1 MSTDEPSEPN
11 RIYLTLSDDAKE
23 SGLSEI
29 YVEDNTVVVTL
40 KLPKLDPITIRKPI
54 ESKKWTIMITLL
66 MREIK
71 SMLSTKAINKMHVN
85 EVTFQLANTLN
96 QDKNYKLIRHV
107 AYGELREKENS
118 IGNDAQAVVKLASR
132 PENTE
137 LFFKNQYN
145 EPYVA
150 VRVGKDKHLEIIP
163 LQSNMYER
171 YLIKLFHEN
180 TDGQIIGNDTVNKA
194 LNLLA
199 ANTYFDDKTIPL
211 NIRVAWGRSENR
223 ARHDCIYYDMT
234 DSQWR
239 IVEISTDGWRI
250 INGHDTEVPILF
262 KRHNQTPQIEPVSI
276 YNLNIFDQFVHL
288 TNIRNAD
295 QKQLLKVYIISLLIP
310 DIDHVIL
317 TTYGPKG
324 AAKTFLLELIKR
336 LIDPSKP
343 VLLTLLRNIPEFI
356 QQVNH
361 NYLAFYDNVK
371 YIPYWLSDE
380 ICKAVTGIGHT
391 KRKLY
396 TDDIDV
402 VLEHRRCIAINGIDV
417 ALTEPDA
424 MDRSLFIKLE
434 EIDDNNKRTK
444 DDLIQEFEKIRP
456 QLLGFI
462 FDILAKAM
470 KIKSTLKLNRLSRMA
485 DFTEWGEAISR
496 ALGYE
501 DMSFINAYLK
511 NRNEQNIVAIE
522 ENIIGRLLVKFYE
535 DYEERNKGSQKFVGS
550 PEEVYRELV
559 SYAERNEISINSK
572 QFPKAANILVKKLNA
587 IISNLKE
594 AYGIIVNISRD
605 KGNNSVITISR
616 RNSNSNLGIEAL
628 SKINVINNYYGQFVQ
643 RQHIANCENLT
654 AGTPQIAE
662 VTSVISEPPDK
673 LTNVRNS
680 ERVND
685 KPGGT
690 EAPEVTS
697 GMYEPAESKN
707 CEIPHISEES
717 NTEHPST
724 TSDIGDS
731 DQDG

>member
-1 MSTDEPSEPN
+1 MSTDQPSEPN
-11 RIYLTLSDDAKE
+11 RIPLNLTEVAKE

-29 YVEDNTVVVTL
+29 YIEGCTIVVTL
-40 KLPKLDPITIRKPI
+40 KLSEIDPITLRIPI
-54 ESKKWTIMITLL
+54 ESKKWSMMVTSLIKK
-66 MREIK
+66 IK
-71 SMLSTKAINKMHVN
+71 SFLSTKAINKIHVN
-85 EVTFQLANTLN
+85 EVTFQLTNTLN
-96 QDKNYKLIRHV
+96 QDENYKLIRRV
-107 AYGELREKENS
+107 ADDEASEKENS
-118 IGNDAQAVVKLASR
+118 SVDGAQLIVELASR

-150 VRVGKDKHLEIIP
+150 VRVGKDKHLEIMP
-163 LQSNMYER
+163 LQSNIYER

-180 TDGQIIGNDTVNKA
+180 MDEQIIGNDAVNKA

-199 ANTYFDDKTIPL
+199 ANTYFDGETIPL
-211 NIRVAWGRSENR
+211 NIRVAWGKSENR

-234 DSQWR
+234 DSPWR
-239 IVEISTDGWRI
+239 IVEISTDGWKI
-250 INGHDTEVPILF
+250 INGHGTEVPILF
-262 KRHNQTPQIEPVSI
+262 KRHNQTPQIEPVHI
-276 YNLNIFDQFVHL
+276 YNHSIFEQFVHL
-288 TNIRNAD
+288 TNIRDED
-295 QKQLLKVYIISLLIP
+295 QKQLLEVYIISLLIP

-402 VLEHRRCIAINGIDV
+402 VFEHRRCIAINGIDV

-444 DDLIQEFEKIRP
+444 DDLIQEFEKIRS

-462 FDILAKAM
+462 FDVLAKAM

-511 NRNEQNIVAIE
+511 NRNEQNIVAVE
-522 ENIIGRLLVKFYE
+522 ENIIGKLLVKFYQE
-535 DYEERNKGSQKFVGS
+535 YEERNKVSQKFVGS
-550 PEEVYRELV
+550 PEELYRELV
-559 SYAERNEISINSK
+559 NYAELNEISINSF
-572 QFPKAANILVKKLNA
+572 QFPKAANILVKKLNS
-587 IISNLKE
+587 IRSNLKE
-594 AYGIIVNISRD
+594 AYGIVVDISRD
-605 KGNNSVITISR
+605 KDNNSVITIFR
-616 RNSNSNLGIEAL
+616 RNIRLGVEAL
-628 SKINVINNYYGQFVQ
+628 SKINVINNYYGQFVL
-643 RQHIANCENLT
+643 RQHIANCKNLT
-654 AGTPQIAE
+654 AGTPQVAE
-662 VTSVISEPPDK
+662 VTSVTSEPPVD
-673 LTNVRNS
+673 TQSPENQS
-680 ERVND
+680 
-685 KPGGT
+685 GGL
-690 EAPEVTS
+690 EVPEVTS
-697 GMYEPAESKN
+697 GMCGPGDTKN
-707 CEIPHISEES
+707 SAISHLSEES
-717 NTEHPST
+717 NTEHPSN

-731 DQDG
+731 DPGG